1 MSAVRQADILF
12 RSGGAELLR
21 SGVPWRR
28 RRFDGREVEAPTF
41 TRADATTCAT
51 YVDRDLTIRTAAA
64 GKLRA
69 DWTGSVCSLL
79 LESSRTNICL
89 QSQDFGTTWT
99 PFGTPTRSAAAATC
113 GIVALDLIGDDDA
126 GADEGYF
133 QAVTFTGDAAK
144 SVALFVKQ
152 GSAASSV
159 FRLADLTAGQ
169 NRLLGALTWASGA
182 PVVVMTTGTYL
193 RTVALASGVY
203 RLEFQTTSV
212 TAANTHRLLVYPAE
226 VAGITGT
233 STGTLYAGGVQV
245 EDAPYPSSYIKT
257 TTGAVTRAA
266 DSLTFPIGFA
276 PQDLT
281 VYLRVPRPTHAA
293 SLLSDAIALAVGAN
307 AAAYPRLTLTLN
319 RLSAGVAA
327 NVIDGVGTV
336 GEATA
341 SFPAGATVDIVA
353 QFSNLTTA
361 PSVRLDVGSGFGSAV
376 TGPAAITGWYTNHV
390 RFTFGGNEP
399 DAGIHRALIARGLF
413 TLAEMQAV
421 PW

>member
-99 PFGTPTRSAAAATC
+99 PNGTPTRSAAAKTC
-113 GIVALDLIGDDDA
+113 GILTLDLIGEDSA
-126 GADEGYF
+126 GAVEYYT
-133 QAVTFTGDAAK
+133 QVVTFTGDAVKALAIC
-144 SVALFVKQ
+144 VAE
-152 GSAASSV
+152 GTNPAASGSQ
-159 FRLADLTAGQ
+159 FGLFDSTAGTY
-169 NRLLGALTWASGA
+169 RLKGTLTWASGA
-182 PVVVMTTGTYL
+182 PVVVMANGTHL
-193 RTVALASGVY
+193 RTVTLASGVY
-203 RLEFQTTSV
+203 RLEFQSTSV
-212 TAANTHRLLVYPAE
+212 TAANNNVIEVVPAAVSGE
-226 VAGITGT
+226 QGN
-233 STGTLYAGGVQV
+233 LYAGGVQA
-245 EDAPYPSSYIKT
+245 EDATYPSSYIKT